1 MSDNKVVRYKRKPKA
16 AAIIF
21 ALVLVYIICFVVMY
35 SLKSKVQTY
44 EVEIGSLTNN
54 TTFTAI
60 AVRSENVYNSEYAG
74 NVNYYQ
80 REGTRVKAGDTVYT
94 VDETGRVSEILRNYT
109 IGGENS
115 LSSDNLSEIKTTLNN
130 FKSDYDGS
138 NFSELYDL
146 KSDLNATVLQSINE
160 NIMANLDSIV
170 ESTGSQ
176 NLFRTVGSQGN
187 GIVVYSIDGYEG
199 INEDNVQ
206 NSDFDKSNYN
216 RTNLNSGEIIV
227 NNSPAYKLVTDEN
240 WYMLIK
246 LTKDD
251 IDNYGLSAKSS
262 ITIKF
267 RKDNITTSCGF
278 SIINKDGSY
287 YGKLTLSKYMIRYVT
302 DRFLDIEIVSSGKTG
317 MKIPVSAVTEN
328 EFYVIPKEYLTTG
341 GNGNDVGVI
350 VESYDT
356 NNKLITT
363 FTEVDIYKTTQ
374 DEIYVSKDD
383 FTQGTSIVKTDA
395 GSRYVIGPTKN
406 LKGVY
411 CVNTG
416 YTVFNVVEIIDENN
430 EYYII
435 KQNVSHGISVYDRIV
450 LDAANFSPN
459 EMIY

>member
-16 AAIIF
+16 AVIIF
-21 ALVLVYIICFVVMY
+21 ALVLAYIICFVVMY

-44 EVEIGSLTNN
+44 EVNIGSLTNN
-54 TTFTAI
+54 ATFTAI
-60 AVRSENVYNSEYAG
+60 AVRSEDVYNSEYAG
-74 NVNYYQ
+74 NINYYQ

-94 VDETGRVSEILRNYT
+94 VDETGRVSEILKNYT

-115 LSSDNLSEIKTTLNN
+115 LSSENLSEIKIALNN
-130 FKSDYDGS
+130 YKSDYDGS
-138 NFSELYDL
+138 NFFELYDL
-146 KSDLNATVLQSINE
+146 KSDLNTTVLQSIND
-160 NIMANLDSIV
+160 NIMSNLDSIV

-176 NLFRTVGSQGN
+176 NLFRTIGSKGN

-199 INEDNVQ
+199 INEENIQ

-216 RTNLNSGEIIV
+216 RTNLNSGDIIV
-227 NNSPAYKLVTDEN
+227 NNNPAYKLVTDES

-251 IDNYGLSAKSS
+251 IDDYGLSAKTS

-267 RKDNITTSCGF
+267 KKDSITTSCGF
-278 SIINKDGSY
+278 SIINKDGNY
-287 YGKLTLSKYMIRYVT
+287 YGKLTLNKYMIRYVT

-317 MKIPVSAVTEN
+317 MKIPVSAITEN

-341 GNGNDVGVI
+341 GNSNDIGVI
-350 VESYDT
+350 VESYDS
-356 NNKLITT
+356 NNKLITS
-363 FTEVDIYKTTQ
+363 FKEVDIYKTTQ

-383 FTQGTSIVKTDA
+383 FTQGTSIIKTDA
-395 GSRYVIGPTKN
+395 GSRYVIGSTKN